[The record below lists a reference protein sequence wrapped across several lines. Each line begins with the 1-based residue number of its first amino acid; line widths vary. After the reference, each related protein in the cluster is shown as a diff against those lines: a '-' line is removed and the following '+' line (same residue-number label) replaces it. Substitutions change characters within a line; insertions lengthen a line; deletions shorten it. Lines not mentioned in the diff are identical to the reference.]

1 MEVLL
6 TVDRSLASLP
16 EIPCD
21 SDMFLRSKMLPPA
34 SSPAPQKKM
43 KQHTYLKT
51 LGQLGRSWLLQQ

>member
-16 EIPCD
+16 EVPCD
-21 SDMFLRSKMLPPA
+21 SDMFLRSKMLP
-34 SSPAPQKKM
+34 PAPQKKM

>member
-21 SDMFLRSKMLPPA
+21 SNMFLRSKMLPPA
-34 SSPAPQKKM
+34 LQKKM
-43 KQHTYLKT
+43 KQYTYLKT